1 MFFEFPPHCGQ
12 ESLWLHCPNN
22 NLNLRVK
29 SEPVTARAELFC
41 TSIHCILYTVYCI
54 LYSILYLS
62 STEIRHTAL
71 AVLLQIGF
79 LATVLQQQG
88 PFDCSS
94 SAEIVL
100 WLLFFSRKALWL
112 LFINRKGPLAAVL
125 EQQDPFDC
133 SSSAKRS
140 FLTTHLQKK
149 GLFGCSSSTERVL
162 WLLFFSRKALWLLF
176 FSRKSSLAALLQQ

>member
-29 SEPVTARAELFC
+29 SEPVTARAELFLYEY
-41 TSIHCILYTVYCI
+41 TLYTVYCI

-79 LATVLQQQG
+79 LAPVLQQQG

-94 SAEIVL
+94 SAE
-100 WLLFFSRKALWL
+100 R
-112 LFINRKGPLAAVL
+112 
-125 EQQDPFDC
+125 
-133 SSSAKRS
+133 
-140 FLTTHLQKK
+140 
-149 GLFGCSSSTERVL
+149 
-162 WLLFFSRKALWLLF
+162 ALWLLF
-176 FSRKSSLAALLQQ
+176 FSKKNLFDYSSSAERAIWLLFLNRNSPLTTLLQQKGPLAALHQQKGPFGSRSRAARSL